1 MWAITM
7 VVMMLPSAAPT
18 ILLVTALGGD
28 RTAPAAV
35 PFAPIYLLVW
45 IGFSVAATA
54 PQFGLDRSPAG
65 TGCHQRTLSVWIRDM
80 PPREA
85 YRQTRQLLA
94 TFRFDCVPCVGAE
107 HVQLV
112 ISPCVPCRLAREML
126 VLFHLRSISGLVQD
140 WLIQIN
146 HRPACAVR
154 SLVLARPPARPSL
167 LRTHADGRGLL
178 LRSFPP

>member
-7 VVMMLPSAAPT
+7 VVMMLPSAAPI

-35 PFAPIYLLVW
+35 PFGPIYLLVW

-80 PPREA
+80 PPMKLIGRPGSFSPRSA
-85 YRQTRQLLA
+85 SIA
-94 TFRFDCVPCVGAE
+94 CPVWVPNTF
-107 HVQLV
+107 
-112 ISPCVPCRLAREML
+112 S
-126 VLFHLRSISGLVQD
+126 S
-140 WLIQIN
+140 
-146 HRPACAVR
+146 
-154 SLVLARPPARPSL
+154 
-167 LRTHADGRGLL
+167 
-178 LRSFPP
+178 